1 MVKVRLRERKHGDI
15 PRIKGGS
22 GRVKVG
28 FPRGTDPEAMMK
40 AIIHNYGT
48 RSIPERP
55 FMDNAIRDN
64 RKEYRELLRK
74 YGEAILSGRMT
85 VNAALTALGMKA
97 AGDVQAEIAATV
109 SPPNDPDT
117 IARKGSSS
125 PLVDT
130 GDMERAVTWRKG

>member
-1 MVKVRLRERKHGDI
+1 MVKVTIRDRKRGEIH
-15 PRIKGGS
+15 RIKGGS

-28 FPRGTDPEAMMK
+28 FPRGTDPEAIMK
-40 AIIHNYGT
+40 AIIHNFGT

-64 RKEYRELLRK
+64 RKEYRALLRK

-85 VNAALTALGMKA
+85 VDAALAALGTKA

-109 SPPNDPDT
+109 APPNDPDT

-125 PLVDT
+125 PLVET
-130 GDMERAVTWRKG
+130 GEMQRAVTWRKA